1 MCSTYSHLA
10 ECHLKH
16 VINTSF
22 QQGFYELDSIAL
34 KYVINTSH
42 RKWKE
47 WKADLKRTKFDPE
60 LTDEELMHKHDDR
73 ISEADWKD
81 LIKYW
86 RSPEFE
92 VS

>member
-1 MCSTYSHLA
+1 MFYLSHLA
-10 ECHLKH
+10 ECHLKL
-16 VINTSF
+16 VIINSF
-22 QQGFYELDSIAL
+22 AQAFYEVGSIAL
-34 KYVINTSH
+34 KYVINTSQ

-47 WKADLKRTKFDPE
+47 WKADLKKTRFDPE
-60 LTDEELMHKHDDR
+60 LTDEELMHKRDDR

-81 LIKYW
+81 LLTYW

>member
-1 MCSTYSHLA
+1 VFYLSHLA

-16 VINTSF
+16 VIITSF
-22 QQGFYELDSIAL
+22 EQGFYELDSIAL
-34 KYVINTSH
+34 RYVINTSQ

-47 WKADLKRTKFDPE
+47 WKADLKKTKFDPE
-60 LTDEELMHKHDDR
+60 LTDEELMHKCDDR
-73 ISEADWKD
+73 ISEADWKE
-81 LIKYW
+81 LLKYW